1 MKKYFIMLAM
11 LLAAWIFFHHPKAD
25 WQGQLAPGEPLQISN
40 DLPSPWI
47 YKDFTITARA
57 KYHIK
62 AVILSKH
69 HYWGAETEDTLSSY
83 DLALGWGPMSDAK
96 VINQLDISQDGRW
109 YNYHW
114 SKDPPIDP
122 NEIISHSANNHIIA
136 GNQDVLEEVK
146 RFKMYDVVALEGY
159 LVDIQS
165 NKEDWSWHTSL
176 SRTDTGGGS
185 CEVFWVT
192 NALLIP

>member
-1 MKKYFIMLAM
+1 MKKYFLILAIIVAGWM
-11 LLAAWIFFHHPKAD
+11 YFHHPKAH
-25 WQGQLAPGEPLQISN
+25 WQGQLVSEEPVQISE

-47 YKDFTITARA
+47 YKDFTFTARA

-62 AVILSKH
+62 AVVLSKH
-69 HYWGAETEDTLSSY
+69 HYWAGSTEDTLSSY

-96 VINQLDISQDGRW
+96 VINQLDISQGGRW

-114 SKDPPIDP
+114 SNYPPVDPSL
-122 NEIISHSANNHIIA
+122 IISHSSNNHIIA
-136 GNQDVLEEVK
+136 ADQNVLEAVK
-146 RFKMYDVVALEGY
+146 HFKWYDVIDLEGY
-159 LVDIQS
+159 LVDIKS

-192 NALLIP
+192 SAFSLQ